1 MGRGFHPFPLTVRS
15 LLRFLS
21 QHSESRVA
29 LFPKADVDG
38 FFLVPLDGLTTIRT
52 PIVPALDVTS
62 HRFGSAGTTQ
72 NRTALK
78 TIHPRRADL
87 PPIGQSLSLPR
98 KCDDVSNP
106 RIAFVPF
113 ASPQGSRSINNTAY
127 SRSDLRGTWPSS
139 ILSTHAHPPGSHSR
153 ILSSDMTTLRYPNSG
168 QLFSLFKCLT
178 PFFFSRVAGPRLS
191 ARRLPRLRS
200 FQPSEGPTVRSM
212 FCSVQHDRPSHVL

>member
-1 MGRGFHPFPLTVRS
+1 MLMR
-15 LLRFLS
+15 
-21 QHSESRVA
+21 
-29 LFPKADVDG
+29 

-78 TIHPRRADL
+78 TFHPRRAEI
-87 PPIGQSLSLPR
+87 PPIGLSLSLPR
-98 KCDDVSNP
+98 KYDDISNP

-113 ASPQGSRSINNTAY
+113 ASPQGPRPINTAAY
-127 SRSDLRGTWPSS
+127 FRSELRETWPRSGF
-139 ILSTHAHPPGSHSR
+139 STHAHPPGSHSR
-153 ILSSDMTTLRYPNSG
+153 ILSFDMTTLRYPKSG
-168 QLFSLFKCLT
+168 QLFSFFKCLT
-178 PFFFSRVAGPRLS
+178 AFFFSRVAGPRLS